1 MNKLLLAISATFLL
15 NSTMAQATV
24 LITEVAPWGDL
35 IINRSNITTYFTD
48 WFELTNT
55 GSSAVDITGWQM
67 DDNSN
72 GSEKVNLTG
81 ISSIAAGES
90 VIFTEKAATADFLST
105 WFGSNVPVGLQ
116 VGNYTGQNVGLSV
129 LFSDAVNIFDAS
141 GVLQANVVWVNADR
155 EAPYQTFDNAEGLN
169 YATISLLSVVGT
181 NGAFVA
187 LNALNNVNETGS
199 PGRIGE
205 PATPSAVPVPAAL
218 PLMASALVAFGISRR
233 SKVKA

>member
-24 LITEVAPWGDL
+24 LITEVAGWGNAPNVTSYL
-35 IINRSNITTYFTD
+35 TD

-67 DDNSN
+67 DDISN
-72 GSEKVNLTG
+72 GTEKVNLTG
-81 ISSIAAGES
+81 ITSIAAGES
-90 VIFTEKAATADFLST
+90 VIFTEKAATADFLSS
-105 WFGSNVPVGLQ
+105 WFGSNVPLGLQ
-116 VGNYTGQNVGLSV
+116 IGNYTGQNVSLGSN
-129 LFSDAVNIFDAS
+129 DAVNIFDAS
-141 GVLQANVVWVNADR
+141 GVLQANVVFGRLDI
-155 EAPYQTFDNAEGLN
+155 ESPYQTFDNAEGLN

-181 NGAFVA
+181 NGAFA
-187 LNALNNVNETGS
+187 AFNNVNEIGS

>member
-15 NSTMAQATV
+15 NSTMAQAAV
-24 LITEVAPWGDL
+24 LITEVTPWGNSK
-35 IINRSNITTYFTD
+35 ISPTTQITTYFTD

-67 DDNSN
+67 DDSSN

-90 VIFTEKAATADFLST
+90 VIFTETAATADFLSA
-105 WFGSNVPVGLQ
+105 WFGSNVPLGLQ
-116 VGNYTGQNVGLSV
+116 IGNYTGQNVALSV
-129 LFSDAVNIFDAS
+129 FGDAVNIFDAS
-141 GVLQANVVWVNADR
+141 GVLQANVVWVNADTV
-155 EAPYQTFDNAEGLN
+155 APYQTFDNAEGLN

-181 NGAFVA
+181 NGAFA
-187 LNALNNVNETGS
+187 AFNNVNEIGS

-233 SKVKA
+233 NKAKA